1 MEGDVIMFKASVNPA
16 GARLKARAAARSL
29 DREATIERGC
39 VLTAAFTI
47 LLTVVLAH
55 IGG

>member
-1 MEGDVIMFKASVNPA
+1 MEGDVIMFKASANPT

-29 DREATIERGC
+29 EREATIERGC
-39 VLTAAFTI
+39 VLAAAFTI
-47 LLTVVLAH
+47 LLAVVLAH

>member
-1 MEGDVIMFKASVNPA
+1 MEGGVIVFKASPNPA
-16 GARLKARAAARSL
+16 SARFKARAAARSL
-29 DREATIERGC
+29 GREAMIERGC

-47 LLTVVLAH
+47 LLAVVLAH